1 MRTPAQKAR
10 TAAENA
16 VNNLQSDD
24 REMYTGCID
33 CEAIYSVSGLAEQ
46 ILDEW
51 YAENE
56 SEPTYSD
63 LESLAF
69 DLVL

>member
-1 MRTPAQKAR
+1 MRTAAQKAR
-10 TAAENA
+10 TTAEVA

-24 REMYTGCID
+24 REMYTGCED
-33 CEAIYSVSGLAEQ
+33 SPAIYSVCGLAEQ

-69 DLVL
+69 DLVC

>member
-1 MRTPAQKAR
+1 MKTAAQKAR

-16 VNNLQSDD
+16 VNNL
-24 REMYTGCID
+24 RESARECYTGVCD
-33 CEAIYSVSGLAEQ
+33 DPAIYSVSGLAEQ

-51 YAENE
+51 YNENE

-69 DLVL
+69 DLVC